1 MTCEAWP
8 MVDGCFLATQSETR
22 TESRSTHL
30 VFDCIVIIQQDSTL
44 IVLQWKYDWID
55 VVDIAMAVGIA

>member
-1 MTCEAWP
+1 MA
-8 MVDGCFLATQSETR
+8 DGRWFL
-22 TESRSTHL
+22 SRDSVGDSNEEPSTHL